1 MRKKLSAKGSAR
13 MRKRWLGL
21 LVILG
26 FSIGMMGSMANA
38 VIVIDND
45 AEITTGIEA
54 ELTIAPEEIEEILEE
69 IFPNLEIAAKFDT
82 VAQNLA
88 SFLAKPEAREFLLE
102 QINASPDSEKILYLR
117 DFIKKALKQFPDA
130 EELKKIKTIVAD
142 QDFPVTDLYFPVK
155 EHREQWKG
163 GEDLIVGYPIFAYTL
178 DGERKQLNPFE
189 SPETP
194 CLFLIPCEHLRN
206 HRTG

>member
-1 MRKKLSAKGSAR
+1 

-54 ELTIAPEEIEEILEE
+54 ELTITPEEILEE

-82 VAQNLA
+82 AAQNLA

-117 DFIKKALKQFPDA
+117 DFIEKALKQFPDS

-155 EHREQWKG
+155 EHRKQWNG

-178 DGERKQLNPFE
+178 DGERKQLSPFE
-189 SPETP
+189 APETP
-194 CLFLIPCEHLRN
+194 CLMLIPCEHLRN